1 MRITESK
8 LRSIIRQVILESDGM
23 GDLED
28 PSVFG
33 DFLDALE
40 KNGFDPEILT
50 VNESNFRRKRLIK
63 ESFFKY
69 KNWSEYLKDLEKK
82 NIDLDAQYESLSEED
97 KEKVRS
103 QAAEI
108 RAAKGNLKAKKINEV
123 IGILGGVGALGAGLM
138 VLITFMCALPG
149 LIPTAVGLKI
159 MSVIGGKTI
168 LGLFGVSFTA
178 LAGSESDTGVSDD
191 IRRSEDP
198 ESPLSDK
205 YL

>member
-8 LRSIIRQVILESDGM
+8 LRSIIRQVILESDGEK
-23 GDLED
+23 DLKD
-28 PSVFG
+28 PSVFD
-33 DFLDALE
+33 DFLDAL
-40 KNGFDPEILT
+40 KINGFDPEILS

-82 NIDLDAQYESLSEED
+82 NINLDARYESLSDED
-97 KEKVRS
+97 KEKVRR

-108 RAAKGNLKAKKINEV
+108 RAAKGKLKSDKIQEV
-123 IGILGGVGALGAGLM
+123 IGTLGAVGALGAGLM

-149 LIPTAVGLKI
+149 LIPSAVGLKI

-178 LAGSESDTGVSDD
+178 LLGSESDSGVSDD
-191 IRRSEDP
+191 IRRSDDP